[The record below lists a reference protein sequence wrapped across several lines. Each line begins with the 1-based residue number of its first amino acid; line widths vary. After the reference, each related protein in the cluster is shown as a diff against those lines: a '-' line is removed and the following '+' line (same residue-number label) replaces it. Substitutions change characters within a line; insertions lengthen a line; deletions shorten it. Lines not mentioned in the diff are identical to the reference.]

1 MGTEAAPSEETSLQG
16 EFLSELER
24 EHADCVIPCRLR
36 SYSEGFAR
44 RLLAL
49 LFPQLAE
56 PDKPKLDLKGEL
68 ALLKLALQEMLE
80 MVDYGSEEASD
91 LADQFF
97 LSLREV
103 RSKALEDAEATYEHD
118 PAAESLTEVIV
129 AYPGFYASTIYR
141 LAHELYA
148 LGVPLVPRLLT
159 EFAHRET
166 GIDIHPGAR
175 IGRSFVIDHGTG
187 LVVGETADIGDHVAL
202 YQGVTI
208 GALSVSKKL
217 SKRKRHPT
225 IQNNVIIY
233 ANATILGGKT
243 VIGENTTVGGNAW
256 ITKSVPANS
265 IVSNQNQIS
274 SKAQNS

>member
-1 MGTEAAPSEETSLQG
+1 MGTEAARSEETSLHG
-16 EFLSELER
+16 DFLAELER
-24 EHADCVIPCRLR
+24 EHANCVVPCRLR

-44 RLLAL
+44 RTLAF

-56 PDKPKLDLKGEL
+56 PDKPRADLKAEL

-80 MVDYGSEEASD
+80 MVEYGAEEAGN

-97 LSLREV
+97 LRLQEV
-103 RSKALEDAEATYEHD
+103 RGKALEDAEATYEHD

-148 LGVPLVPRLLT
+148 LGIPLVPRLLT
-159 EFAHRET
+159 EYAHRET

-175 IGRSFVIDHGTG
+175 VGRRFVIDHGTG

-217 SKRKRHPT
+217 SKTKRHPT

-256 ITKSVPANS
+256 ITKSVPPNS
-265 IVSNQNQIS
+265 MVSNQNQIKP
-274 SKAQNS
+274 KAQDS